1 MIAVRFNGGIVM
13 AADKLASYGSLAR
26 FRNRPRLIK
35 VNDST
40 LLGCTGDYADFQ
52 YLQRIIEQIA

>member
-13 AADKLASYGSLAR
+13 AADLLASYGSLAR
-26 FRNRPRLIK
+26 FRNCPRLIK